1 MKGISRRT
9 LLGSVPV
16 LAGTALSGAAQKP
29 AVKSAATPGN
39 RSHPLDG
46 IKRESLKVT
55 DVKVTLLSAE
65 IPKER
70 WWYNPRTIVWKSDAV
85 LVQIF
90 TDKGIIG
97 IGEGSPYG
105 GPVDMKKYAEDF
117 VKPILVGQNPFD
129 VELLGGTPTSAPVMS
144 GTRVWA
150 GVDCALW
157 DIIGKASGLPV
168 YKLLATEGASE
179 PHVKLYASGGDEWA
193 FYKNPENLVG
203 EALRVKEQGYTAYKF
218 RLGPDWKLQKGA
230 TIQNY
235 IPMLR
240 KLREAVGPEFNL
252 IQEANMRF
260 SLEEALEL
268 APVLEE
274 LHFLWFEEPV
284 RVNGPEA
291 IDNYKKIRSQMP
303 HVMVSGGES
312 RPNRFDFKD
321 WIERGA
327 YDIVQPDCNV
337 TGITEARAIARVAH
351 LRKKYCCPHDWHGG
365 LTIMAN
371 AALVAAIPN
380 HLVLEHNVTFSY
392 LREGVFKE
400 PLLAKRGYM
409 DLPNKPGFGVEL
421 IPDIEKKFPYI
432 PGTFDKPN
440 PDLSS

>member
-1 MKGISRRT
+1 MRSISRRS

-16 LAGTALSGAAQKP
+16 AAATALSAADRKAP
-29 AVKSAATPGN
+29 AKAMKLAGRV
-39 RSHPLDG
+39 HPLDG
-46 IKRESLKVT
+46 IARENIKIT
-55 DVKVTLLSAE
+55 DLKVTLLSAE
-65 IPKER
+65 IPKDR
-70 WWYNPRTIVWKSDAV
+70 QWYNPRTIVWKSDAV
-85 LVQIF
+85 LVEVF
-90 TDKGIIG
+90 TDKGIVG

-117 VKPILVGQNPFD
+117 VKPILIGQNPFD
-129 VELLGGTPTSAPVMS
+129 VELLGGTPASVPVMS
-144 GTRVWA
+144 GARVWA

-157 DIIGKASGLPV
+157 DIVGKAKGLSV
-168 YKLLATEGASE
+168 YKLLATEGE
-179 PHVKLYASGGDEWA
+179 PAPHIKLYASGGDEWA
-193 FYKNPENLVG
+193 FYKHPENLIG
-203 EALRVKEQGYTAYKF
+203 EALRVKEQGYTAFKF
-218 RLGPDWKLQKGA
+218 RLGPDWKLQQGA
-230 TIQNY
+230 TMHNY

-240 KLREAVGPEFNL
+240 KLREAVGPDFNL
-252 IQEANMRF
+252 IQEANMRL

-274 LHFLWFEEPV
+274 LRFLWFEEPV

-291 IDNYKKIRSQMP
+291 IDNYNKIRGRMP

-337 TGITEARAIARVAH
+337 TGVTEAWNIARVAH

-400 PLLAKRGYM
+400 PLLARHGYI
-409 DLPNKPGFGVEL
+409 DLPDKPGFGVEV
-421 IPDIEKKFPYI
+421 IPDIEKKFPYL
-432 PGTFDKPN
+432 PGSFDKPN
-440 PDLSS
+440 PDLPA

>member
-1 MKGISRRT
+1 MPNISRRS
-9 LLGSVPV
+9 LLGAVPAAAATV
-16 LAGTALSGAAQKP
+16 L
-29 AVKSAATPGN
+29 SAADKKSPAKAAKLGG
-39 RSHPLDG
+39 RIHPLDG
-46 IKRESLKVT
+46 IARENIKIT

-90 TDKGIIG
+90 TEKGIVG

-129 VELLGGTPTSAPVMS
+129 VELLGGTPTSVPVMPGS
-144 GTRVWA
+144 RVWA
-150 GVDCALW
+150 GADCALW
-157 DIIGKASGLPV
+157 DIIGKAKGLPV
-168 YKLLATEGASE
+168 YKLLATEGE
-179 PHVKLYASGGDEWA
+179 PVPHVKLYASGGDEWA

-203 EALRVKEQGYTAYKF
+203 EALRVKELGYTAYKF

-260 SLEEALEL
+260 SLEEALEM

-291 IDNYKKIRSQMP
+291 IDNYRKIRSLMP

-327 YDIVQPDCNV
+327 YDIVQPDSKG
-337 TGITEARAIARVAH
+337 TGTPEAWNIARVAR
-351 LRKKYCCPHDWHGG
+351 LRNKYCCPHDWHGG

-371 AALVAAIPN
+371 SALVAAIPN
-380 HLVLEHNVTFSY
+380 HLVLEHNVTFSS

-409 DLPNKPGFGVEL
+409 RLPKKPGVG
-421 IPDIEKKFPYI
+421 
-432 PGTFDKPN
+432 G
-440 PDLSS
+440 

>member
-1 MKGISRRT
+1 MRNISRRL
-9 LLGSVPV
+9 LLGSVPASAAAV
-16 LAGTALSGAAQKP
+16 LSAADRKAPAKAVNLAGR
-29 AVKSAATPGN
+29 V
-39 RSHPLDG
+39 HPLDG
-46 IKRESLKVT
+46 IARENIRIT
-55 DVKVTLLSAE
+55 DLKVTLLSAE
-65 IPKER
+65 LPKER
-70 WWYNPRTIVWKSDAV
+70 QWYNPRTIVWKSDAV

-90 TDKGIIG
+90 TDKGIVG

-117 VKPILVGQNPFD
+117 VKPVIVGQNPFD
-129 VELLGGTPTSAPVMS
+129 VELLGGTPASVPVMS
-144 GTRVWA
+144 GARVWA

-157 DIIGKASGLPV
+157 DIIGKAKGLPV
-168 YKLLATEGASE
+168 YKLLATGGE
-179 PHVKLYASGGDEWA
+179 PAPHIKLYASGGDEWA
-193 FYKNPENLVG
+193 FYKNPENLAG
-203 EALRVKEQGYTAYKF
+203 EALRVKEQGYTAFKF

-230 TIQNY
+230 SMPNY
-235 IPMLR
+235 IAMLR

-252 IQEANMRF
+252 IQEANMRL

-274 LHFLWFEEPV
+274 LRFLWFEEPV

-291 IDNYKKIRSQMP
+291 IDNYNRIRSRMP

-337 TGITEARAIARVAH
+337 TGVTEAWNIARVAH

-400 PLLAKRGYM
+400 PLLARHGYI
-409 DLPNKPGFGVEL
+409 DLPDKPGLGVEV
-421 IPDIEKKFPYI
+421 IPDIEKKFPYL
-432 PGTFDKPN
+432 PGSFDKPN
-440 PDLSS
+440 PDLPA